1 MNTIIVILGLVL
13 ILLLLIYLVKRVI
26 RSTKIGTIGKVFSI
40 IGISLVLFS
49 AFMLIIFSFIENLII
64 AISGLVLILL
74 LAIYLINEV
83 LRSKKELVWKVLL
96 IIGIPLILFYPF
108 MSILISL
115 IAKAK
120 GIFQ

>member
-1 MNTIIVILGLVL
+1 
-13 ILLLLIYLVKRVI
+13 
-26 RSTKIGTIGKVFSI
+26 
-40 IGISLVLFS
+40 
-49 AFMLIIFSFIENLII
+49 
-64 AISGLVLILL
+64 LL

>member
-1 MNTIIVILGLVL
+1 
-13 ILLLLIYLVKRVI
+13 
-26 RSTKIGTIGKVFSI
+26 
-40 IGISLVLFS
+40 
-49 AFMLIIFSFIENLII
+49 MLIIFLFIENLII
-64 AISGLVLILL
+64 TISGLVLILL
-74 LAIYLINEV
+74 LVIYLINEV

-96 IIGIPLILFYPF
+96 IIGILLILFYPF